1 MRSFQF
7 KHWSVPGYII
17 PNACNDVSPLDSSA
31 MPARRHAVAGNPVC
45 KHGACVT
52 SFSYPSPPV
61 SFARCPLSPVRCQRT
76 TYLLKRC
83 FMFPA
88 DRPASAPV
96 WSAEERAAVWL
107 AVREYSSS
115 PLILFIEDT
124 MVSRHSLYSTAVL
137 CAVPSHSGPNG
148 IACDYR

>member
-31 MPARRHAVAGNPVC
+31 MPARRHAVAGNPGC
-45 KHGACVT
+45 KCGACVT
-52 SFSYPSPPV
+52 LFSYLSPPV
-61 SFARCPLSPVRCQRT
+61 SFALCPFPPVRCQRI
-76 TYLLKRC
+76 TYLLKRR

-96 WSAEERAAVWL
+96 WNAEERAAVRL

-115 PLILFIEDT
+115 PLILFIEDA
-124 MVSRHSLYSTAVL
+124 MVSRHSLYFTAVP
-137 CAVPSHSGPNG
+137 CAVPSHSDPNG
-148 IACDYR
+148 IVCDYR